1 MVISVIR
8 QISISPGIIGLSL
21 TSMLWCAIL
30 LMAPTD
36 NHRWA
41 VGIASLLISALY
53 LTLLVSMPPA
63 LPQTVEYSL
72 LAGAAILTAGVT
84 WTILGFATGAETAAS
99 RDGAILLVL
108 AGILST
114 VSWVNDEPRLGLIS
128 LFTASAAVLAGIT
141 LAPTAFSA
149 DRATWAVGSM
159 TALMG
164 LSMIIFPIAR
174 ECAYQDARRG
184 GPRLAARD
192 AFGLLSGTGY
202 LMLSF
207 SLTSAGA
214 ASSAWW
220 LLMISIGNAG
230 MALSYHSR
238 MQPRKVVQL
247 LPRYTSLSRYSA
259 LLAIIVVATALVF
272 RVAGLQRRDLDAA
285 FITIGISVI
294 FAASTALIVASS
306 HDVNV
311 LRTLTG
317 MATTL
322 LRQSRT
328 DALTGL
334 PNRRALDERLQA
346 EIHRSA
352 RFNHPLS
359 VGLIDI
365 DDFKSINDQLG
376 HQAGDAVLRQ
386 FSEALERELRSID
399 VVGRFGGEEFLMIL
413 PETASEGA
421 WIAADR
427 LLRSIREQS
436 RIDGLPGRAVTAS
449 IGLASFPVDGR
460 SAKTLLA
467 ASDRALYAAKRAG
480 KNQIALAQR
489 Q

>member
-1 MVISVIR
+1 
-8 QISISPGIIGLSL
+8 
-21 TSMLWCAIL
+21 
-30 LMAPTD
+30 
-36 NHRWA
+36 
-41 VGIASLLISALY
+41 
-53 LTLLVSMPPA
+53 
-63 LPQTVEYSL
+63 
-72 LAGAAILTAGVT
+72 
-84 WTILGFATGAETAAS
+84 
-99 RDGAILLVL
+99 
-108 AGILST
+108 
-114 VSWVNDEPRLGLIS
+114 
-128 LFTASAAVLAGIT
+128 
-141 LAPTAFSA
+141 
-149 DRATWAVGSM
+149 
-159 TALMG
+159 
-164 LSMIIFPIAR
+164 
-174 ECAYQDARRG
+174 
-184 GPRLAARD
+184 
-192 AFGLLSGTGY
+192 
-202 LMLSF
+202 
-207 SLTSAGA
+207 LTSAGA

-352 RFNHPLS
+352 SFNHPLS